1 VVTRLGGAIR
11 AITELSEVEQRMSPL
26 GFRLD
31 YRPAQEF
38 RELIAS
44 EHQRYGDVIRA
55 AGIAPN

>member
-1 VVTRLGGAIR
+1 MA
-11 AITELSEVEQRMSPL
+11 PL

-44 EHQRYGDVIRA
+44 EHQRYGGVIRA
-55 AGIAPN
+55 AGIVPN